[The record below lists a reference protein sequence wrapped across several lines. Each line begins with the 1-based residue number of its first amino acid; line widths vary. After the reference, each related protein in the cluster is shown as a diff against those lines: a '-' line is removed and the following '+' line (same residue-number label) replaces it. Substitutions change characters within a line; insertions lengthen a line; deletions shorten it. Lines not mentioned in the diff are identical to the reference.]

1 MCHQQPRNQKVC
13 HCMATVYAQAEIQQQ
28 HIPSRLGEKFSKC
41 HFYWD
46 PCLHALNITY
56 ISGFE

>member
-1 MCHQQPRNQKVC
+1 
-13 HCMATVYAQAEIQQQ
+13 MATVYAQAEIQQQ
-28 HIPSRLGEKFSKC
+28 DIPSRLGEKFSKC